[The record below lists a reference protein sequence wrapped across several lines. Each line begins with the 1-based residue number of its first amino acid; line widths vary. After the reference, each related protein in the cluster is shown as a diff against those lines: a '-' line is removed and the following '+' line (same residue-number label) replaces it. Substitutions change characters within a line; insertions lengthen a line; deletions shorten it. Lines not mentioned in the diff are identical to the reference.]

1 MTSDAVENAR
11 DFLATRARASVER
24 SRRGRPRVTAA
35 TAAAAGSGIFERSE
49 VAKDGDSYGRPRGA
63 ADASNA
69 TAHHRDG
76 GGDCRATYV
85 ILTIP

>member
-1 MTSDAVENAR
+1 MENAR
-11 DFLATRARASVER
+11 DFLATRARGSVAR

-35 TAAAAGSGIFERSE
+35 TDATASSGMFERSE
-49 VAKDGDSYGRPRGA
+49 VAEDGDSDARPV
-63 ADASNA
+63 DASNA

-85 ILTIP
+85 ILTIPWH

>member
-11 DFLATRARASVER
+11 DFLATRARGSVER

-35 TAAAAGSGIFERSE
+35 TDATAGSGMFDESE
-49 VAKDGDSYGRPRGA
+49 VAEDGDSYGRPRGA

-85 ILTIP
+85 FLTIP